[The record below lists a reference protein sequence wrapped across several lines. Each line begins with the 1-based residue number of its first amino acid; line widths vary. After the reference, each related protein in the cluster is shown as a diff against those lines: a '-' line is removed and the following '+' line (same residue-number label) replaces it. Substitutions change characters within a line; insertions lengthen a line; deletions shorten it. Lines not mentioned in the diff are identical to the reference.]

1 MVAKRAS
8 SFPAPS
14 ATPAPMRTCVK
25 TGCRRSRRHRAGVG
39 ASCDIDIEGSTVHRA
54 VKQPGSGQLINGSP
68 AMKVWV
74 RQWPKGASA
83 SRRAPQGDLPRRRVS
98 LVVTAVSSIKTNLCG
113 SSRILGWRR
122 CRHSY
127 RAARTRLRRLSVAI
141 KDFFICVTEPVLEEA
156 RQLCRSGPHIVFLN
170 KRLGQFRHRNVW
182 PAIHCCLEK
191 PRKHFQSA
199 AAFWSAPLGWCDG
212 TRLSAALPNPHGTR
226 R

>member
-25 TGCRRSRRHRAGVG
+25 TGCRRSRRHRAE
-39 ASCDIDIEGSTVHRA
+39 ASGRA
-54 VKQPGSGQLINGSP
+54 VFRYRHRRQHGSSGRQAARGAVNSSTRSP

-170 KRLGQFRHRNVW
+170 KRLGQFR
-182 PAIHCCLEK
+182 A
-191 PRKHFQSA
+191 S
-199 AAFWSAPLGWCDG
+199 
-212 TRLSAALPNPHGTR
+212 
-226 R
+226 

>member
-1 MVAKRAS
+1 MTIAAS
-8 SFPAPS
+8 EMNALKLSSVLQERIAIPLYSFSFP
-14 ATPAPMRTCVK
+14 K
-25 TGCRRSRRHRAGVG
+25 
-39 ASCDIDIEGSTVHRA
+39 
-54 VKQPGSGQLINGSP
+54 K
-68 AMKVWV
+68 
-74 RQWPKGASA
+74 
-83 SRRAPQGDLPRRRVS
+83 
-98 LVVTAVSSIKTNLCG
+98 CG